1 MVDKDLLTQKHDISK
16 IIKLIYDRQTQ
27 LEEKVDMMSVQP
39 NEVQKLADLLRSI
52 FLDDDVKK
60 GRSFLM
66 NTNLMLC

>member
-1 MVDKDLLTQKHDISK
+1 MVDKALLTQKHDISK